1 MPGRKMPGT
10 KIMRRRTDQVR
21 RAPVPQWRGI
31 NNSVA
36 APPLSARFLFPP
48 LPSCSGRVPEA
59 AAVVQLS
66 RLFAAAIAPNLP
78 PLVALAA
85 RGEDEPHGAPGRLGP
100 LGPHPA
106 AGRLG
111 ELGGLGR
118 LGGFGQAVIGPP
130 GSGKTTYCGA
140 VQRLLATELGRPV
153 AVINLDPANDSLPY
167 SCAVD
172 ISELVTLSDVMDT
185 LKLGPNGSLIYCM
198 EYLEANVDWLHAKLQ
213 ALSGHYLLFD
223 CPGQVELYSHHG
235 AVRNVLATLGKWDLR
250 LCAVHLVDSHY
261 CSDPGKFVSVLCT
274 ALAAMLH
281 VELPHVNVLSKV
293 DLIEMQGP
301 LAFNLDFYTEVMDM
315 SYLLQYLADDP
326 FFRKYKKLNE
336 GLIEMVESYSLVSF
350 VPLNVQDA
358 ESLRAVVRAV
368 DKANGCCFGEGERRS
383 IGAMM
388 STALGSDF
396 HFPQTLGVQERY
408 VNPVGLSLQEELEE
422 L

>member
-1 MPGRKMPGT
+1 MGLSDEP
-10 KIMRRRTDQVR
+10 
-21 RAPVPQWRGI
+21 RGFC
-31 NNSVA
+31 ST
-36 APPLSARFLFPP
+36 PTTTTFL
-48 LPSCSGRVPEA
+48 LLLRVTEA
-59 AAVVQLS
+59 VVVQLS
-66 RLFAAAIAPNLP
+66 HLFAALIAPNLP
-78 PLVALAA
+78 SPVALAG
-85 RGEDEPHGAPGRLGP
+85 RGEDEPHGAPGHLGP

-106 AGRLG
+106 AGR
-111 ELGGLGR
+111 LGR

-198 EYLEANVDWLHAKLQ
+198 EYLEANVDWLHAKLK

-235 AVRNVLATLGKWDLR
+235 AVRNVLGTLGKWDLR

-293 DLIEMQGP
+293 DLIETQGP

-315 SYLLQYLADDP
+315 TYLLQYLADDP

-388 STALGSDF
+388 STAMGSDF